1 MTCFRIS
8 QDFSSLLVDSNESD
22 GVDEGK
28 EDGGEADGALLA
40 VDVDHAGV
48 AFRSAVKLTDALD
61 AETFR
66 ELQKTKYG
74 TYGAPWDLFKT
85 ESEMKEP
92 LAAAS

>member
-8 QDFSSLLVDSNESD
+8 QDFSSLLVDSYEPD

-48 AFRSAVKLTDALD
+48 AFRCAVKLTDALD
-61 AETFR
+61 AESFR
-66 ELQKTKYG
+66 ELQRNKNKILNLWN
-74 TYGAPWDLFKT
+74 AKNFKP
-85 ESEMKEP
+85 SLKRRSP
-92 LAAAS
+92 

>member
-61 AETFR
+61 AESFR
-66 ELQKTKYG
+66 ELQRNKNKILNLWS
-74 TYGAPWDLFKT
+74 AENLKPSLKRR
-85 ESEMKEP
+85 SP
-92 LAAAS
+92 

>member
-48 AFRSAVKLTDALD
+48 AFRCAVKLTDALD
-61 AETFR
+61 AESFR
-66 ELQKTKYG
+66 ELQRNQKNG
-74 TYGAPWDLFKT
+74 TYGVPRDLFKT
-85 ESEMKEP
+85 ESEKKEP
-92 LAAAS
+92 